1 MGFFKEDASL
11 SVSASTNHEA
21 CAAMTIF
28 VEVLEK
34 WIGFEGD
41 RHPLVSRQTGRC
53 NRHTPAKPASGST
66 ALG

>member
-34 WIGFEGD
+34 
-41 RHPLVSRQTGRC
+41 
-53 NRHTPAKPASGST
+53 
-66 ALG
+66 